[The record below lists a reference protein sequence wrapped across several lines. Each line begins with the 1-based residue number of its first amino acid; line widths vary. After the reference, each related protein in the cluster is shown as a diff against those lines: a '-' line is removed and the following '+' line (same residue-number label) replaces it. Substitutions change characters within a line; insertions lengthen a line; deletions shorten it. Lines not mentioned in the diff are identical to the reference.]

1 MTIGL
6 LDKNFSD
13 LIQIMGGDPYSNR
26 MNMAPAANPG
36 LLYPQFLAEYT
47 PDVNVRMLSDEQL
60 FNQNFDDLTN
70 EEIVQ
75 LEAEQSRRS
84 ARQIEEL
91 EKKAQE
97 ELELQRLNEI
107 REDYF

>member
-1 MTIGL
+1 MTPGL

-13 LIQIMGGDPYSNR
+13 LIQIMGGNPSDY
-26 MNMAPAANPG
+26 NMVNQPMPNQG

-47 PDVNVRMLSDEQL
+47 PNVNVRMLSDEQL
-60 FNQNFDDLTN
+60 FNQNFDNLTN

-91 EKKAQE
+91 KKKAE
-97 ELELQRLNEI
+97 EEMELQRLNEI